1 MVLGMGMG
9 IGFFFRGIIDLVLAG
24 DNMYHVVTGDIMAL
38 RWSFLY
44 LYIHVQNQTFVL
56 YY

>member
-1 MVLGMGMG
+1 
-9 IGFFFRGIIDLVLAG
+9 
-24 DNMYHVVTGDIMAL
+24 MYHVVTGDIVAL

-44 LYIHVQNQTFVL
+44 LYIHVQNKTCLV